1 MKHSNILERIAP
13 SGEAPIALAKD
24 EPALNVTMVCEDLL
38 TREWAAEMWDRVTQ
52 IAGKENISVTSWR
65 ISDLALPEILADAV
79 LSAARADVIVI
90 AVSAAEK
97 LPIDLCVWI
106 AAWVPRRARRAGAV
120 VALMGLP
127 QEPDD
132 PQAFRARDFLQMVAL
147 KGGLDFFPREHAPSV
162 TSIDPFGMEA
172 IEYQAGSMIPAF
184 AETVSGGDDDIR
196 HWGINE

>member
-1 MKHSNILERIAP
+1 MEYSNILERIAP

-52 IAGKENISVTSWR
+52 MAGKENISVTSWR

-97 LPIDLCVWI
+97 LPVGLCVWI
-106 AAWVPRRARRAGAV
+106 AAWVPRRARRAGAL
-120 VALMGLP
+120 VALIGLP
-127 QEPDD
+127 QKRDR
-132 PQAFRARDFLQMVAL
+132 QAFSTRDFLRMVAL
-147 KGGLDFFPREHAPSV
+147 KSGLDFFPRERVLPMAL
-162 TSIDPFGMEA
+162 TDPFGLET
-172 IEYQAGSMIPAF
+172 IKYQADSMAPAL
-184 AETVSGGDDDIR
+184 AGAVSGGDDDIR